1 MCKNNKTLLKICYE
15 KSIFEDNFYEYNNQY
30 IMDFSLTEEHIM
42 IRDAARDFAQ
52 TELLPGVIE
61 RDNAQTFPDELV
73 RKMGEVGF
81 LGIMVDPK
89 YGGSGMDAISYV
101 LIMEELSKIDA
112 SASVMVSVNNSL
124 VCYGLEAYG
133 TEEQKQKYLTKLA
146 TGEQIGAFCLSEP
159 EAGSDAT
166 SQATTAEDKGDYY
179 LLNGTKNWITNGGR
193 AGVYLVIAQTDRSKK
208 HRGINAFIVEAG
220 MEGFHVGPK
229 EDKLGIRGSDTH
241 TLQFNDVKVPKENR
255 IGEDG
260 FGFKFAMKTLS
271 GGRIGIAA
279 QALGIAS
286 GSYELALKYSKERK
300 AFGTEICNHQ
310 AIAFKLADMHTE
322 VEAARMLVM
331 KAAWDKDQGNNYDMS
346 GAMAKLYASKV
357 AMEQSV
363 EAVQIHGG
371 NGFVKDYHVERLMR
385 DAKITQIYE
394 GTSEIQKIVISR
406 GIIKG

>member
-1 MCKNNKTLLKICYE
+1 
-15 KSIFEDNFYEYNNQY
+15 
-30 IMDFSLTEEHIM
+30 MDFSLTEEHIM

-61 RDNAQTFPDELV
+61 RDNTQTFPKELV
-73 RKMGEVGF
+73 RKMGDLGF
-81 LGIMVDPK
+81 MGIMVDPK

-124 VCYGLEAYG
+124 VCYGLEAFG
-133 TEEQKQKYLTKLA
+133 TEEQKQKYLTKVA

-166 SQATTAEDKGDYY
+166 SQKTTAIDKGDHYVI
-179 LLNGTKNWITNGGR
+179 NGTKNWITNGGR
-193 AGVYLVIAQTDRSKK
+193 ADVYLVIAQTDKEK
-208 HRGINAFIVEAG
+208 GHKGINAFIVEKG
-220 MEGFHVGPK
+220 TPGFDIGPK

-271 GGRIGIAA
+271 GGRIGIAS
-279 QALGIAS
+279 QALGIAA
-286 GSYELALKYSKERK
+286 GAYELALKYSKERK

-322 VEAARMLVM
+322 IEAARMLVM

-346 GAMAKLYASKV
+346 SAMAKLYASKV
-357 AMEQSV
+357 AMEQTV

-371 NGFVKDYHVERLMR
+371 NGFVKEYHVERLMR

-406 GIIKG
+406 GVIRD

>member
-1 MCKNNKTLLKICYE
+1 MN
-15 KSIFEDNFYEYNNQY
+15 
-30 IMDFSLTEEHIM
+30 FSLTEEHVM

-61 RDNAQTFPDELV
+61 RDNKQEFPDELV
-73 RKMGEVGF
+73 KKMGDLGF

-89 YGGSGMDAISYV
+89 YGGSGMDTLSYV
-101 LIMEELSKIDA
+101 IIMEELSKVDA
-112 SASVMVSVNNSL
+112 SASVIVSVNNSL
-124 VCYGLEAYG
+124 VCYGIEQYG
-133 TEEQKQKYLTKLA
+133 SEEQKQKYLTKLV
-146 TGEQIGAFCLSEP
+146 TGEFIGAFCLSEP

-166 SQATTAEDKGDYY
+166 SQRTTAIDMGDHYI
-179 LLNGTKNWITNGGR
+179 LNGTKNWITNGGR
-193 AGVYLVIAQTDRSKK
+193 SDVYLVIAQTDRDKGHK
-208 HRGINAFIVEAG
+208 GINVFIVEKG
-220 MEGFHVGPK
+220 MDGFDIGPK

-286 GSYELALKYSKERK
+286 GAYELALKYSKERK

-310 AIAFKLADMHTE
+310 AIAFKLADMYTE
-322 VEAARMLVM
+322 ITAARHLVM

-346 GAMAKLYASKV
+346 SAMAKLYASKV
-357 AMEQSV
+357 AMEQTV

-371 NGFVKDYHVERLMR
+371 NGFVKEYHVERLMR

-406 GIIKG
+406 TLIKG

>member
-1 MCKNNKTLLKICYE
+1 MN
-15 KSIFEDNFYEYNNQY
+15 
-30 IMDFSLTEEHIM
+30 FSLTEEHLL
-42 IRDAARDFAQ
+42 IRDAAKEFAQ

-61 RDNAQTFPDELV
+61 RDNKQEFPQELV
-73 RKMGEVGF
+73 RKMGELGF
-81 LGIMVDPK
+81 MGIMVDPK
-89 YGGSGMDAISYV
+89 YGGSGMDTISYV

-133 TEEQKQKYLTKLA
+133 TEAQKQKYLTKLA
-146 TGEQIGAFCLSEP
+146 TGEFIGAFCLSEP

-166 SQATTAEDKGDYY
+166 SQATTAIDMGDHYVI
-179 LLNGTKNWITNGGR
+179 NGTKNWITNGGR
-193 AGVYLVIAQTDRSKK
+193 SDVYLVIAQTDRAKG
-208 HRGINAFIVEAG
+208 HRGINAFIVEKG
-220 MEGFHVGPK
+220 MEGFHIGPK

-241 TLQFNDVKVPKENR
+241 TLQFNEVKVPKENR

-286 GSYELALKYSKERK
+286 GGYELALKYSKERK

-310 AIAFKLADMHTE
+310 AIAFKLADMYTE
-322 VEAARMLVM
+322 IEAARMLVM
-331 KAAWDKDQGNNYDMS
+331 KAAWLKDQKENYDMAS
-346 GAMAKLYASKV
+346 AMAKLYASKV
-357 AMEQSV
+357 AMEQTV

-406 GIIKG
+406 GVING

>member
-1 MCKNNKTLLKICYE
+1 
-15 KSIFEDNFYEYNNQY
+15 
-30 IMDFSLTEEHIM
+30 MDFSLTEEHLM
-42 IRDAARDFAQ
+42 IRDAAREFAQ

-61 RDNAQTFPDELV
+61 RDNKQEFPQELV
-73 RKMGEVGF
+73 RKMGDLGF
-81 LGIMVDPK
+81 MGIMVDPK
-89 YGGSGMDAISYV
+89 YGGSGMDTISYILV
-101 LIMEELSKIDA
+101 MEELSKIDA

-124 VCYGLEAYG
+124 VCYGLETYG
-133 TEEQKQKYLTKLA
+133 SETQKQKYLTKLA
-146 TGEQIGAFCLSEP
+146 SGEQIGAFCLSEP

-166 SQATTAEDKGDYY
+166 SQATTAIDMGDHY
-179 LLNGTKNWITNGGR
+179 LINGTKNWITNGGR
-193 AGVYLVIAQTDRSKK
+193 AETYLVIAQTDKSKG
-208 HRGINAFIVEAG
+208 HRGINAFIVEKG

-279 QALGIAS
+279 QALGIAA
-286 GSYELALKYSKERK
+286 GAYELALKYSKERK
-300 AFGTEICNHQ
+300 TFGTEICNHQ
-310 AIAFKLADMHTE
+310 AIAFKLADMYTE
-322 VEAARMLVM
+322 IEAARLVVT
-331 KAAWDKDQGNNYDMS
+331 KAAWLKDQGENYDMAS
-346 GAMAKLYASKV
+346 AMAKLYASKV
-357 AMEQSV
+357 AMEQTV

-406 GIIKG
+406 GLING